1 MTQLEANKV
10 PVTGVTDVEG
20 FTAPSAAK
28 SISDP
33 FGVYQPEFHYYLS
46 SLDWTA
52 VLKGKD

>member
-46 SLDWTA
+46 RLDWTA